1 MPRLSPRLISQART
15 IDSFLPLLLRSC
27 RDLSSARNELRWLR
41 EHLSRP
47 RASARP
53 RTLDRKKTLH
63 RLCIERSRGKP
74 LQYILGDQPFGA
86 LDMFCRSGVL
96 IPRPETEAWASHL
109 ATLILN
115 PSFPFPHGGD
125 QPCLRILDL
134 CTGTGCIALLLHSLL
149 HRTHHSLQI
158 LGIDISPRAVAL
170 AHCNLHHNTAKKL
183 LHRSAR
189 EQVRFEEA
197 DVFNSGKIWDR
208 KWDIVVAN
216 PPYISP
222 DDFNR
227 TTARSVRNWEPK
239 LALVPGSSS
248 DAGVMGEADKE
259 QAGDA
264 FYPRVMAIAK
274 KVSAKAVV
282 MEVGGMAQ
290 AERVAARMVEGEV
303 WRKCEVWRDGVVEGG
318 GEVVEVKAI
327 GATKIPVK
335 GEGDGRVVVG
345 WR

>member
-15 IDSFLPLLLRSC
+15 IDSFLPLLLRLC
-27 RDLSSARNELRWLR
+27 HDLSSARDELRWLQ

-47 RASARP
+47 CASARP

-86 LDMFCRSGVL
+86 LDILCRSGVL

-109 ATLILN
+109 AALILTHSS
-115 PSFPFPHGGD
+115 PLCRGVDSPL
-125 QPCLRILDL
+125 CILDL

-158 LGIDISPRAVAL
+158 LGIDISARAVAL
-170 AHCNLHHNTAKKL
+170 AHRNLQHNTAKKL
-183 LHRSAR
+183 LHQSAK

-197 DVFNSGKIWDR
+197 DVFNSGKIWER

-239 LALVPGSSS
+239 VALVPDPSS

-259 QAGDA
+259 QAGDF
-264 FYPRVMAIAK
+264 FYPRIMAIAK
-274 KVSAKAVV
+274 KVGAKAVV
-282 MEVGGMAQ
+282 MEVGVMAQ
-290 AERVAARMVEGEV
+290 AERVAARMVEGE
-303 WRKCEVWRDGVVEGG
+303 
-318 GEVVEVKAI
+318 
-327 GATKIPVK
+327 
-335 GEGDGRVVVG
+335 
-345 WR
+345 

>member
-74 LQYILGDQPFGA
+74 LQYILGHQPFGA

-109 ATLILN
+109 AALILN
-115 PSFPFPHGGD
+115 PSFSFPHGGD
-125 QPCLRILDL
+125 QPSLRILDL

-170 AHCNLHHNTAKKL
+170 AHCNLHHNTAKNR

-197 DVFNSGKIWDR
+197 DVFNSGKIWDT

-274 KVSAKAVV
+274 
-282 MEVGGMAQ
+282 
-290 AERVAARMVEGEV
+290 R
-303 WRKCEVWRDGVVEGG
+303 
-318 GEVVEVKAI
+318 
-327 GATKIPVK
+327 
-335 GEGDGRVVVG
+335 
-345 WR
+345 